1 MKTKITACLIVKNE
15 EENIEQCLDSIKDY
29 VSQIV
34 VVDTGSNDL
43 TPAIATNNNVDLF
56 FHKWNDNFADARN
69 NSLKYA
75 RNEWILI
82 IDADEVIE
90 SFEIDESILNNPKI
104 GGLTC
109 TILNNLN
116 EHNDLHSKHTYTRLF
131 RNNPQIRFSGNIH
144 EQIKESILSQN
155 LEIVNSD
162 IIIRHFGYINTS
174 DEKKLRN
181 KELLEKTDL
190 NDDFNKMN
198 LADTEFSLEKFDKSK
213 DLYLSV
219 VNSDLLS
226 LEQKEKVKIR
236 LAQISLK
243 QNLIQDVLTYTN
255 FKSTDLDFEGLRK
268 FVLAAAYLESKNIA
282 EAKNLYNSDEV
293 TKSNLVDKDIVNK
306 ALEVLNKLQ

>member
-1 MKTKITACLIVKNE
+1 MKTKITACIIVKNE
-15 EENIEQCLDSIKDY
+15 EENIEQCLDSIKDF

-34 VVDTGSNDL
+34 VVDTGSTDL
-43 TPAIATNNNVDLF
+43 TPTIATNNNVYLF
-56 FHKWNDNFADARN
+56 FHKWNDDFAEARN
-69 NSLKYA
+69 NSIKYA

-90 SFEIDESILNNPKI
+90 SFEFDESILDNPNI

-116 EHNDLHSKHTYTRLF
+116 DHNDLHSKHTYTRLF
-131 RNNPQIRFSGNIH
+131 RNNPEIRFTGNIH

-155 LEIVNSD
+155 LEIVDSE
-162 IIIRHFGYINTS
+162 IVIRHFGYINTS

-198 LADTEFSLEKFDKSK
+198 LADTEFSLEKFDKAK
-213 DLYLSV
+213 DLYISV
-219 VNSDLLS
+219 IDSDLLS

-243 QNLIQDVLTYTN
+243 QNRIQDVLTYTN
-255 FKSTDLDFEGLRK
+255 FISSDLDFEGLRK
-268 FVLAAAYLESKNIA
+268 FVLAAAYLDNKNIR
-282 EAKNLYNSDEV
+282 EAKKLYESSEV
-293 TKSNLVDKDIVNK
+293 ANSNLVDKDIVNK

>member
-1 MKTKITACLIVKNE
+1 
-15 EENIEQCLDSIKDY
+15 
-29 VSQIV
+29 
-34 VVDTGSNDL
+34 
-43 TPAIATNNNVDLF
+43 
-56 FHKWNDNFADARN
+56 
-69 NSLKYA
+69 
-75 RNEWILI
+75 
-82 IDADEVIE
+82 
-90 SFEIDESILNNPKI
+90 
-104 GGLTC
+104 
-109 TILNNLN
+109 
-116 EHNDLHSKHTYTRLF
+116 
-131 RNNPQIRFSGNIH
+131 
-144 EQIKESILSQN
+144 
-155 LEIVNSD
+155 
-162 IIIRHFGYINTS
+162 
-174 DEKKLRN
+174 
-181 KELLEKTDL
+181 
-190 NDDFNKMN
+190 MN

-282 EAKNLYNSDEV
+282 EAKNLYNSNEV